1 MRATKTMKYD
11 PVTLINE
18 YKKRV
23 REKFP
28 SISPALTDGDI
39 NDICRY
45 QFILLHRT
53 IESGSGQS
61 VRIKYFGIFATYRS
75 RAIAIVN
82 KARKLYQE
90 GKIKQEDL
98 LAVEEVSEN
107 VLKQPKYGE
116 NTYT

>member
-1 MRATKTMKYD
+1 MRTTQTIKYD

-28 SISPALTDGDI
+28 SISPALTDADI
-39 NDICRY
+39 NDICKY

-53 IESGSGQS
+53 IESGSGQA
-61 VRIKYFGIFATYRS
+61 VRIKYFGIFNTYKS
-75 RAIAIVN
+75 RAVAIVN

-90 GKIKQEDL
+90 GKIKEEEL
-98 LAVEEVSEN
+98 IAVEEVKDN